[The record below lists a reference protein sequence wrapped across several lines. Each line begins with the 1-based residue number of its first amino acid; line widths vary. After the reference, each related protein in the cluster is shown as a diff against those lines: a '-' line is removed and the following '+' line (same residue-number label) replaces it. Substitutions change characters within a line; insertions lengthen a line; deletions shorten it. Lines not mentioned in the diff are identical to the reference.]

1 MPPTPEEIWA
11 RCLLAIEQRVP
22 SQTFETWFR
31 PTQCSHLDDDSIVI
45 SVPSSFFAEW
55 LEEHYL
61 HLIRSAVAE
70 STGRSANVSFSVVE
84 ENLAQSG
91 SPKRTPISPGSPSPT
106 RAPALPP
113 DINSSLN
120 PRYTFDAFVV
130 GNSNQFAHAAAKAVA
145 QAPGTTAFNPLVIYG
160 GVGLG
165 KTHILQ
171 AIAHYCLAA
180 RNAQRIIYVSTEKF
194 FLDFINS
201 IQNGRSGQFTQI
213 YRSADL
219 LLVDDIQFLVNKETT
234 QEEFFHTFNALHQN
248 GKQIV
253 LTSDCPPGQ
262 LRGLEQRLISRFQW
276 GLVTDIQ
283 PPDLE
288 TRIAILRKKAET
300 DGIDLSRDVTTFIA
314 ENITSNIRELEGAL
328 IRLLAAASLTGQD
341 LSMDLAKNL
350 LKDTIPATPAPTV
363 TIESIQKQVCAH
375 FQVPMDLLIGET
387 RKKEIVSARQIAMYL
402 SKSLTNSSLKTI
414 GLHFGGRDHSTV
426 IHACQL
432 IKRRINQDSELRDE
446 IEHLSRLCQRHSVRK
461 REG

>member
-1 MPPTPEEIWA
+1 MSFTPEEIWA
-11 RCLLAIEQRVP
+11 RCLLAIEKRVP

-31 PTQCSHLDDDSIVI
+31 PTQCSHFGDDSIVI
-45 SVPSSFFAEW
+45 NVPSSFFAEW
-55 LEEHYL
+55 LEEHYIN
-61 HLIRSAVAE
+61 LIRSAVAE
-70 STGRSANVSFSVVE
+70 IEGRSPTVSFFVVE
-84 ENLAQSG
+84 EKTLPRRTSPETPSG
-91 SPKRTPISPGSPSPT
+91 SVVSASPT
-106 RAPALPP
+106 RPPTLPP
-113 DINSSLN
+113 DINSSVN
-120 PRYTFDAFVV
+120 PRFTFDAFVV

-145 QAPGTTAFNPLVIYG
+145 QAPGMTAFNPLVIYG

-171 AIAHYCLAA
+171 AIAHHCLST
-180 RNAQRIIYVSTEKF
+180 RNVQRIIYVSTEKF

-201 IQNGRSGQFTQI
+201 IQNGRSSHFSQV

-253 LTSDCPPGQ
+253 LTSDSPPGH
-262 LRGLEQRLISRFQW
+262 LRGLELRLISRFQW

-300 DGIDLSRDVTTFIA
+300 DGIDLPRDVTTFVA

-341 LSMDLAKNL
+341 LSIDLAKNL
-350 LKDTIPATPAPTV
+350 LKDSIPSTPAPAV
-363 TIESIQKQVCAH
+363 TIESIQKQVCTRY
-375 FQVPMDLLIGET
+375 QIPMDLLIGET

-426 IHACQL
+426 IHACQM
-432 IKRRINQDSELRDE
+432 ITKRIQESPVFRDE
-446 IEHLSRLCQRHSVRK
+446 IEHLSRVCQQRTGTPR
-461 REG
+461 